1 MKYKPDRYAKYQKYY
16 SPKSLWQ
23 KMGKA
28 AKKVGAKAAYAAL
41 LLYYASTDKNVPL
54 SDKARIIGALGYFI
68 LPLDILPDLTP
79 IFGYSDDIAAL
90 LWALKT
96 VWKNITPEIKDK
108 ARKKL
113 SEWYG
118 DINEEEIK
126 IM

>member
-1 MKYKPDRYAKYQKYY
+1 
-16 SPKSLWQ
+16 
-23 KMGKA
+23 MGKA
-28 AKKVGAKAAYAAL
+28 AKKVGAKAAYTAL

-68 LPLDILPDLTP
+68 LPLDVLPDLTP
-79 IFGYSDDIAAL
+79 ILGYSDDIAAL

-118 DINEEEIK
+118 DSNEKEIK